1 MTFLVAAGWAVT
13 IGSLGILAALIGIRW
28 REYRQSGRAS
38 SDDREL
44 TGILDEFSLARYAPM
59 ENLLSKDEL
68 EFLASQPG
76 YRPEIGLKFKRDRKR
91 IFRLYLRELSVDF
104 HRLHADARKAVSGA
118 GPEHAE
124 LVGILL
130 RQQASFRMAVAV
142 IELRLLL
149 GPVTGRIDARGLI
162 ESIETMRID
171 LARFAVPA
179 ASIA

>member
-1 MTFLVAAGWAVT
+1 MTFLVAAGWAMT

-28 REYRQSGRAS
+28 REYRRS
-38 SDDREL
+38 SRESRQDREL
-44 TGILDEFSLARYAPM
+44 QGTWGEFSLARYAPM

-76 YRPEIGLKFKRDRKR
+76 YRPEIGTKFKRDRKR
-91 IFRLYLRELSVDF
+91 IFRLYLRELSADF
-104 HRLHADARKAVSGA
+104 HRLHADARKAVSDA

-130 RQQASFRMAVAV
+130 RQQAAFWLAIAG

-149 GPVTGRIDARGLI
+149 GPVTGGIDARGLI